1 MATTWQHSE
10 SFADTNLKMLDDEY
24 LCDVILAAGNDH
36 KRLKCHKFILASRS
50 PVFHTMFCGAFAES
64 SDVINI
70 PDIEEPILRILVR
83 YLYSGKVDLTAD
95 IVMPL
100 IYAANK
106 YDISGLETTCELFLK
121 ERIDPNN
128 VCMILDQAIRFDY
141 QGLKQQCL
149 DFIEN
154 KSKCVLEAD
163 AFVEISK
170 EGLKE
175 VLEMNRMLCSESEVY
190 LACKR
195 WASKRIESTGRQATG
210 EEIWNTLGD
219 EIINLIRFP
228 SMTSEEF
235 TDFVSNDNVLTKEET
250 LSVFQTLIKKRNVTK
265 FKNETRGMTT
275 KPYLLVRS
283 VGVCTGAGM
292 NSRFRCIANGLT
304 FTVSTECEMTGVNMF
319 LPVSEG
325 SAECV
330 IEIVEGSRKIHS
342 QSVQLCHTPGLTHK
356 LVHLD
361 KPIHLIGQ
369 QEYSITHTTTGVRL
383 YSCTSSLAQ
392 ISIHNV
398 TLTLFNLKVETG
410 GVGTSDDGTTI
421 CCQQF
426 YGFELSIHAFD

>member
-304 FTVSTECEMTGVNMF
+304 FTVSTECEMTGVDMF
-319 LPVSEG
+319 LPYSECY
-325 SAECV
+325 AECE
-330 IEIVEGSRKIHS
+330 IEIREGTRIIHS
-342 QSVQLCHTPGLTHK
+342 QSFPLIYDPGLKHK

-361 KPIHLIGQ
+361 KRIHLNGM
-369 QEYSITHTTTGVRL
+369 QEYSITHRTTGASL
-383 YSCTSSLAQ
+383 YGCYSSLAQ

-398 TLTLFNLKVETG
+398 TLTLIDLQVRTSDVET
-410 GVGTSDDGTTI
+410 SDHVNIVD
-421 CCQQF
+421 CEQF
-426 YGFELSIHAFD
+426 YGFELSINTFD